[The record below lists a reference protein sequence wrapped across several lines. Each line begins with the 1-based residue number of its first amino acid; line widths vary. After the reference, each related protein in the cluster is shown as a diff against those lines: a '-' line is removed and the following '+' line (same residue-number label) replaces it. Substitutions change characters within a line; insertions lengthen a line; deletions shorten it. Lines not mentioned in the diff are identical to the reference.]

1 MPTASDVFVDTSG
14 WAYYLDRQDP
24 LHPMIVAFVKQAGE
38 DRKYS
43 LSRIP
48 IPVAVRV
55 ELPVLQREGRA
66 DAALACV
73 SETVVGNPP

>member
-24 LHPMIVAFVKQAGE
+24 LHPMIVALVKQAAE

-43 LSRIP
+43 LCRIP
-48 IPVAVRV
+48 VLVAV
-55 ELPVLQREGRA
+55 
-66 DAALACV
+66 
-73 SETVVGNPP
+73 